1 MRTVTAVAPAK
12 LIVMGEHAVVYQRP
26 ALTAAIDL
34 WLRVT
39 IAPRRKSG
47 VGLHLVELD
56 HREQTDWASIR
67 AYTDTVRDRWRRYV
81 DHPTPEA
88 FAHMRGDDPAHL
100 VKVALGEAARRR
112 PGVDLPAMDVTVRT
126 QQPIGAGFGSS
137 AAVAVAVVQAL
148 LATQAVEMD
157 DEALRE
163 LILDVER
170 RQHGTPSGV
179 DPATVLRGGL
189 VWAERMNDALEYR
202 SVTPR
207 SPILDG
213 FRVLHTGMPAESTG
227 TVVDAV
233 RALRADDVDSFRA
246 CLDRIETAT
255 RALRSLLAQDV
266 EDSDETV
273 HLVRQVESELEALG
287 VVPEPV
293 QSIIRS
299 IEERGGAAKIS
310 GAGAL
315 SGSNAGPLLVYHPD
329 PKFEVGTEFG
339 SFTELDVQL
348 GAKGAYIEREGETT
362 TAD

>member
-1 MRTVTAVAPAK
+1 MKTVTAVAPAK

-39 IAPRRKSG
+39 ITPRRESG
-47 VGLHLVELD
+47 VGLHLAAFD

-67 AYTDTVRDRWRRYV
+67 AYTDTVRDRWQRYV
-81 DHPTPEA
+81 DDPTPEA
-88 FAHMRGDDPAHL
+88 FTHMRGDDPAHL
-100 VKVALGEAARRR
+100 VKVALGEAARR
-112 PGVDLPAMDVTVRT
+112 LPDTEPSAMDVTVRT

-137 AAVAVAVVQAL
+137 AAVAVGVVQAL
-148 LATQAVEMD
+148 LAAQAVEVG
-157 DEALRE
+157 DEVLRE
-163 LILDVER
+163 LVLDVER

-189 VWAERMNDALEYR
+189 VWAERMEDALEYR

-207 SPILDG
+207 SPLLDG
-213 FRVLHTGMPAESTG
+213 FRVLHTGTPAESTG

-233 RALRADDVDSFRA
+233 RARRNDDVDSFRA

-255 RALRSLLAQDV
+255 RALRSLLARDV

-287 VVPEPV
+287 VVPDPV
-293 QSIIRS
+293 QSIVRS

-329 PKFEVGTEFG
+329 PNFDAGVAFDAL
-339 SFTELDVQL
+339 TELDVQL
-348 GAKGAYIEREGETT
+348 GAKGAYVEREAAEAT
-362 TAD
+362 D